1 MSMELILEKARELG
15 EMLAESAEFTRM
27 VELEQGAM
35 ESADITDLYGEYTD
49 LQEQM
54 EAIALEEGGSAA
66 ADDLRRE
73 IEGIEERLSSQPE
86 LRALEAARSGFNAL
100 MAQVNRTLQIALQ
113 GEEEEEES
121 GCGPAGCAGCQGC
134 GTR

>member
-73 IEGIEERLSSQPE
+73 IEEIEERLSSQPE

-113 GEEEEEES
+113 GEEVEES

>member
-73 IEGIEERLSSQPE
+73 IEEIEERLSKQPE

-113 GEEEEEES
+113 GEEVEES

>member
-73 IEGIEERLSSQPE
+73 IEEIEERLSSQPE

-113 GEEEEEES
+113 GEEEEEN